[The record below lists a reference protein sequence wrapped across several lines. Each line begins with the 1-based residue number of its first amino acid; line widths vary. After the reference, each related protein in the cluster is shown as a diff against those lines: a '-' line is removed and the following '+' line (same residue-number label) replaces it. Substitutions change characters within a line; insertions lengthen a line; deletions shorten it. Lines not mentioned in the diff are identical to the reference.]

1 MPDPAPHPAE
11 VNMADVAERA
21 GVSIATVSRALRDVP
36 GVSEPTR
43 ERIRAIA
50 HELAYVVSPEAS
62 QLSRRQTGRVAV
74 VVPKID
80 IWYYSAMLA
89 SIEQVLR
96 EADLDVLVY
105 QVDGERQR
113 SRFFR
118 QLPARR
124 KVDGV
129 ALIALPLLAE
139 EEQRLD
145 LLGVHVVVAGGRL
158 RDYPHVRTDDRSA
171 ALQAVGHL
179 LSLGH
184 RDIAMIRTS
193 DTAGAARSA
202 DVDRTDGYRQSLVQA
217 GIEPRDDYLVTR
229 PLGVLAGADGIDALL
244 ALDRPPTAVFAY
256 SDELAISALHR
267 LRERGLRV
275 PDDMSIVS
283 VDGHPMAELFGLSTV
298 GQSVH
303 AQGRLSGEMILAKVR
318 GHVLD
323 ETAVVVPPR
332 LVVRRTTA
340 PPSGGPAR
348 SRPRRTRPVK
358 RPAAP

>member
-1 MPDPAPHPAE
+1 
-11 VNMADVAERA
+11 MADVAERA

-43 ERIRAIA
+43 MRIRAIA
-50 HELAYVVSPEAS
+50 HDLAYVVSPEAS
-62 QLSRRQTGRVAV
+62 RLARRQTGRVAV

-80 IWYYSAMLA
+80 VWYYSAMLA

-105 QVDGERQR
+105 QVDGEDQR

-124 KVDGV
+124 KVDAV

-139 EEQRLD
+139 EEERLD

-158 RDYPHVRTDDRSA
+158 LDYPHVQTDDHSV

-179 LSLGH
+179 ISLGH
-184 RDIAMIRTS
+184 RRIAMIRTS
-193 DTAGAARSA
+193 DTTGAARSA
-202 DVDRTDGYRQSLVQA
+202 DVERTLGYRDALTQA
-217 GIEPRDDYLVTR
+217 GIDYRDDYLVTR
-229 PLGVLAGADGIDALL
+229 VLGVRAGADSIDVLL
-244 ALDRPPTAVFAY
+244 ALDQPPTAVFAY

-267 LRERGLRV
+267 LGERGVRV
-275 PDDMSIVS
+275 PQDLSIVG
-283 VDGHPMAELFGLSTV
+283 VDDHPLAELFGLSTV
-298 GQSVH
+298 CQSVH
-303 AQGRLSGEMILAKVR
+303 AQGRLSGEMVLARVR
-318 GHVLD
+318 GEILD

-332 LVVRRTTA
+332 LIVRRTTA
-340 PPSGGPAR
+340 PPPSD
-348 SRPRRTRPVK
+348 
-358 RPAAP
+358 